1 MINSTIRKTCSK
13 YTSFSFM
20 HESKSNNSLLLG
32 RLWGVNWIYK
42 RKNNQFKEFS
52 IHVNINSRIKIVL
65 EHVIEHD
72 ILEDEEKKH
81 GIIYIFQIFTF
92 P

>member
-1 MINSTIRKTCSK
+1 MNIEK
-13 YTSFSFM
+13 
-20 HESKSNNSLLLG
+20 
-32 RLWGVNWIYK
+32 
-42 RKNNQFKEFS
+42 KNNQFKDFS

-72 ILEDEEKKH
+72 ILEDEGKKH